1 LSLSLQTIKAF
12 RFAWTAVPGITHYKL
27 LEDPTGTSGFTQV
40 RTDINASATSLDH
53 IVPLHLRLNARYIV
67 QACAA
72 TQCTDSNTVS
82 ASGSLAGAVGYLKA
96 ASSSAFD
103 QFGAAVAL
111 SSNGSTLAVGVPLA
125 GGNAADSGAVYVF
138 VRNGE
143 EAAWVQQAFI
153 EAASA
158 REGDRFGTA
167 LALDSAGVTLAVGAT
182 LEDGTNSD
190 SGAVYVF
197 QRSGGIWTEQAVL
210 KASHPG
216 LADTFGAALSLSGDG
231 RSLAVGAPFED
242 GGGVGTAGDPS
253 DDSIEDAGAAYVF
266 VKEAVPGGFAWRQDT
281 YLKAS
286 NPDKDDRFGGSIA
299 LSADGA
305 TLAVGARF
313 EDSSAEGS
321 GAVYVFVRAG
331 QWVQQAFIK
340 ASNVGDH
347 DEFGTAL
354 DLSADGSTL
363 AVGANFAAGAG
374 AAYVLVRSGGT
385 WTQQAFLQAS
395 DTSGPGGDSFGLSL
409 ALSADGSL
417 LAVGAPLEDS
427 SARGIDGDDSDNSA
441 EQSGATYVFERANDA
456 WAQRAYVKPS
466 NTASGY
472 LFGIAV
478 ELSGDGATLAA
489 GAIFEPGSPA
499 ITAAGAVYLY

>member
-1 LSLSLQTIKAF
+1 
-12 RFAWTAVPGITHYKL
+12 
-27 LEDPTGTSGFTQV
+27 
-40 RTDINASATSLDH
+40 
-53 IVPLHLRLNARYIV
+53 
-67 QACAA
+67 
-72 TQCTDSNTVS
+72 
-82 ASGSLAGAVGYLKA
+82 
-96 ASSSAFD
+96 
-103 QFGAAVAL
+103 
-111 SSNGSTLAVGVPLA
+111 
-125 GGNAADSGAVYVF
+125 
-138 VRNGE
+138 
-143 EAAWVQQAFI
+143 
-153 EAASA
+153 
-158 REGDRFGTA
+158 
-167 LALDSAGVTLAVGAT
+167 
-182 LEDGTNSD
+182 
-190 SGAVYVF
+190 
-197 QRSGGIWTEQAVL
+197 
-210 KASHPG
+210 
-216 LADTFGAALSLSGDG
+216 
-231 RSLAVGAPFED
+231 
-242 GGGVGTAGDPS
+242 
-253 DDSIEDAGAAYVF
+253 
-266 VKEAVPGGFAWRQDT
+266 
-281 YLKAS
+281 
-286 NPDKDDRFGGSIA
+286 
-299 LSADGA
+299 
-305 TLAVGARF
+305 
-313 EDSSAEGS
+313 
-321 GAVYVFVRAG
+321 
-331 QWVQQAFIK
+331 
-340 ASNVGDH
+340 VGDH

-374 AAYVLVRSGGT
+374 GAAYVLVRSGET